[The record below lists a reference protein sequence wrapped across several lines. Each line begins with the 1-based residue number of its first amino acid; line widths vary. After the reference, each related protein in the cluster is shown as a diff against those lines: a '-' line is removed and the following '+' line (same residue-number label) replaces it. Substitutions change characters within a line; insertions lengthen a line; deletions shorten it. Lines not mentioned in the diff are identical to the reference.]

1 MQIARV
7 AIPRPNVE
15 TTWDYLVPGDLAGK
29 VGPGQRVLIPVGPS
43 RTTGYVVELSETPH
57 TSRALKPIEEVLDD
71 EPLVSKHLFE
81 LTRWASEYYLTSWGE
96 MIKAALPA
104 GINIDEKEVIG
115 ISTGGKRA
123 LERLRS
129 EELIDDFHGE
139 ARALMDHVTE
149 NGSERIGLLQKKFS
163 SKVIGKL
170 LGLGWLEPSIKRT
183 GRKLEK
189 RKKAVKAADVPATVA
204 DEFWRRSPKRKST
217 YEKLRQIESPVLLT
231 ELEEK
236 LGASQAV
243 VGGLVKAGLAEYTTV
258 TIRRNP
264 FERVDVERVDP
275 HPLAGEQIGAF
286 AKISEAL
293 TSGRFTPFLLH
304 GVTGSGKTEIYIH
317 AALKCLDL
325 GKSVLILIPEL
336 ALTPQFV
343 RRYYEVFGDSL
354 AVLHSALGQGE
365 RIDEWNRIRR
375 GKAKVVLGTRLSIFA
390 PLPDPGMII
399 VDEEH
404 DSSYKQDEYPS
415 FNARDLAVVRA
426 RMNDAVC
433 ILGSATPSLESLNS
447 AALEKYRLLR
457 LKKRVFERPLPEI
470 TLVDM
475 RDYSLAGEQQQLPPP
490 VLEALE
496 ETMARSEQALIL
508 VGRKGYSPF
517 VLCRAC
523 GYRFECRNCSITMS
537 YHEKIKRLKCHYCG
551 RNEEMPAICPE
562 CGSTSIDAVGKGTEK
577 VEEYLRT
584 AYPEARVARMDRDI
598 ITKPYQYAE
607 VLDRLRSG
615 EIDLLVGTQMIAK
628 GHDYP
633 GVTTVVALGLD
644 MILGLPDFRHSERV
658 FQLIQ
663 QISGRAGR
671 GEQPGRVF
679 ILTYKPNHYA
689 VKAACENDWE
699 AFLDKELDYRRKL
712 RYPPFGYLALLTI
725 EDFDRGR
732 GSASSRRLAEQ
743 VYAELKEKAYVLGP
757 SLAPYARLKNRWRHQ
772 ILIKA
777 ASRSGLGSALRN
789 IRKEF
794 SGPGILKINID
805 PVSVM

>member
-1 MQIARV
+1 MLIARV

-15 TTWDYLVPGDLAGK
+15 TTWDYLVPGDLADMVEIGH
-29 VGPGQRVLIPVGPS
+29 RVLVPVGPS
-43 RTTGYVVELSETPH
+43 RTTGYVVELSDSPQ
-57 TSRALKPIEEVLDD
+57 TSRALKPLEEVLDD
-71 EPLVSKHLFE
+71 APLISKHLLE
-81 LTRWASEYYLTSWGE
+81 LTRWASDYYLASWGD

-104 GINIDEKEVIG
+104 GINVEEKEVVG
-115 ISTGGKRA
+115 ITAAGKKA
-123 LERLRS
+123 LHDLRS
-129 EELIDDFHGE
+129 EQLLDDFFSE
-139 ARALMDHVTE
+139 ARELLDHVTE
-149 NGSERIGLLQKKFS
+149 NGSEKIGLLQKKFAS
-163 SKVIGKL
+163 RIIGKL
-170 LGLGWLEPSIKRT
+170 LGLGWIEPEVKRT

-189 RKKAVKAADVPATVA
+189 RMKAVKAAEAPAEVG
-204 DEFWRRSPKRKST
+204 DEFWRRSPKRKT
-217 YEKLRQIESPVLLT
+217 AYEKLRQLKVPLLLVKVEG
-231 ELEEK
+231 EL
-236 LGASQAV
+236 GVSQAV
-243 VGGLVKAGLAEYTTV
+243 VAGLVKAGLAEYSSLTV
-258 TIRRNP
+258 RRNP
-264 FERVDVERVDP
+264 FERVDVERTDP
-275 HPLAGEQIGAF
+275 HPLVGEQIGAF
-286 AKISEAL
+286 AEVASSL
-293 TSGRFTPFLLH
+293 TSGRFEPFLLH

-354 AVLHSALGQGE
+354 AVMHSALAQGE

-375 GKAKVVLGTRLSIFA
+375 GEARIVLGTRLSIFA
-390 PLPDPGMII
+390 PLRNPGLIV

-404 DSSYKQDEYPS
+404 DSSYKQDEYPPFS
-415 FNARDLAVVRA
+415 ARDLALVRA
-426 RMNDAVC
+426 RMANAIC

-447 AALEKYRLLR
+447 AALEKYHLLR
-457 LKKRVFERPLPEI
+457 LKSRVLERPLPEI
-470 TLVDM
+470 NLVDM
-475 RDYSLAGEQQQLPPP
+475 RDYSLAGEQEQLPPP
-490 VLEALE
+490 VREALE
-496 ETMARSEQALIL
+496 ETLARGEQALIL

-551 RNEEMPAICPE
+551 RSEEMPAICPE

-577 VEEYLRT
+577 VEEYLRS
-584 AYPEARVARMDRDI
+584 AYPEACVARMDRDV
-598 ITKPYQYAE
+598 ITKPHQYAE
-607 VLDRLRSG
+607 VLDRLRTG

-671 GEQPGRVF
+671 GERPGRVF
-679 ILTYKPNHYA
+679 ILTFRPNHYA
-689 VKAACENDWE
+689 IKAACENDWE
-699 AFLDKELDYRRKL
+699 AFLEKELDYRRKL

-732 GSASSRRLAEQ
+732 GRAASQRLAEQ
-743 VYAELKEKAYVLGP
+743 VFSELKEKAYVLGP

-777 ASRSGLGSALRN
+777 ASRTGLGIALRN
-789 IRKEF
+789 IRNNY
-794 SGPGILKINID
+794 SGPGALKINID